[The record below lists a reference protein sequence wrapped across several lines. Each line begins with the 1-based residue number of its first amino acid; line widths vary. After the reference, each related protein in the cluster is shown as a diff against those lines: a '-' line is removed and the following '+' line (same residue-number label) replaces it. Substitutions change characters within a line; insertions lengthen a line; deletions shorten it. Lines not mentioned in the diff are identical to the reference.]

1 MASAFDVLYKVAD
14 KNRGIGVIL
23 CMYDQKLY
31 LRENV
36 VVLPIEYI

>member
-1 MASAFDVLYKVAD
+1 MASAFDVLYKVVD